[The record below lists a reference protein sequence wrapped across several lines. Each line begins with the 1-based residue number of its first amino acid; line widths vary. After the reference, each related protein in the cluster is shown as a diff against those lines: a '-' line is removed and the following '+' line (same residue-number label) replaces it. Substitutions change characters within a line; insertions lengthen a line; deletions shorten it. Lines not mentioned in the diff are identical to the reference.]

1 MKVNELREA
10 LDLTVAVEGDLDR
23 EVKGGYVCDLL
34 SLVMARLKEGHVWI
48 TVQTNVNVVAVAAL
62 AECACVLI
70 PEGMSVEQA
79 TLDKARGQGVTILQS
94 QGSAFELAAAM
105 AKRLEAKA

>member
-34 SLVMARLKEGHVWI
+34 SLVMARLKEGDVWI

-70 PEGMSVEQA
+70 CEGMSVEQA
-79 TLDKARGQGVTILQS
+79 TLDKARAQGVTILQS
-94 QGSAFELAAAM
+94 QGSAFELAAAI